1 MSLDASRAMS
11 AKVLIALTSLVLLV
25 HLVVLETS
33 SVALGLKTPNSETP
47 HAFTTRTIALAP
59 PEATS
64 VQAPPAPLAPA
75 SPAVTPKTS
84 PPAGASRP
92 TRARSRPTPAT
103 SMGAPEAQ
111 PTASTPAMEP
121 EPDAPPPPPTVAAA
135 DAPPG
140 DADTAPPQPELTPTP
155 APRPPREARP
165 VLAVTVLPASVRL
178 SYTVQANKFPF
189 SLNSELR
196 WQHDGQRYEAQLAFS
211 AFGQSRVQTSRG
223 EITPEGLA
231 PMRFSDKFRSELAA
245 HFDRD
250 KGRVSFSANTPDAPL
265 LAGAQDRLSILVQLA
280 SMVASHPEAY
290 PEATTLAIQ
299 TIGPRDADT
308 WLFTV
313 GRPET
318 LVLPGGEQTALKLVR
333 SPRKEFDQRV
343 EVWLAQSMGYLP
355 VRIRITEAGGTY
367 VDQQWQASDPQ

>member
-1 MSLDASRAMS
+1 
-11 AKVLIALTSLVLLV
+11 
-25 HLVVLETS
+25 
-33 SVALGLKTPNSETP
+33 
-47 HAFTTRTIALAP
+47 
-59 PEATS
+59 
-64 VQAPPAPLAPA
+64 
-75 SPAVTPKTS
+75 
-84 PPAGASRP
+84 
-92 TRARSRPTPAT
+92 
-103 SMGAPEAQ
+103 
-111 PTASTPAMEP
+111 MEP

-165 VLAVTVLPASVRL
+165 VLAVTALPASVRL

-280 SMVASHPEAY
+280 AMVASHPEAY

-367 VDQQWQASDPQ
+367 VDQQWQASEPQ